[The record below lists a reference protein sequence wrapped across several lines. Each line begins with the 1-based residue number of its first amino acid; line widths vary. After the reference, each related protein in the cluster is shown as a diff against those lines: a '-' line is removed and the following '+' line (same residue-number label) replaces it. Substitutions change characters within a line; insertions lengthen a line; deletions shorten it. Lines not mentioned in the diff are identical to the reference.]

1 MSLLKSLNYTALPRK
16 TSLTPE
22 QQRRQKLIKHL
33 LEQMGMAKAAI
44 EGTTFKVQ
52 KRRWEYTPD
61 GEKIMADFDK
71 RLLPWW
77 HTVADGSLVLT
88 IKWGSKAMEF
98 ERGKAGIA
106 AENLAEVVKLLERFI
121 TATDAGE
128 LDTHISNINKLRIPG
143 KKKAA

>member
-1 MSLLKSLNYTALPRK
+1 MSLLKSLTYTTLPRK

-33 LEQMGMAKAAI
+33 HEQIGLAKAAI

-61 GEKIMADFDK
+61 GEKVMAEFSK

-77 HTVADGSLVLT
+77 HTAADGNLVLT

-106 AENLAEVVKLLERFI
+106 AENLSELVKLLERFI
-121 TATDAGE
+121 QATEAGE
-128 LDTHISNINKLRIPG
+128 LDIYINNINKLRVIG